1 VHVGGSQS
9 YVTSPAYPEPTAPTV
24 ATSAATSVEPTT
36 ATLNGSL
43 DSLGTAGSVT
53 PYFEW
58 GTTTDYG
65 NPIDMAPG
73 TPSGNFSAILA
84 NLTPNTTYHFR
95 AKAVGDG
102 TNYGVDMV
110 FTTPP

>member
-1 VHVGGSQS
+1 
-9 YVTSPAYPEPTAPTV
+9 V
-24 ATSAATSVEPTT
+24 AQTT
-36 ATLNGSL
+36 ATLNGYL
-43 DSLGTAGSVT
+43 DSLGTAGGVT
-53 PYFEW
+53 VYFEW
-58 GTTTDYG
+58 GMTTDYG
-65 NPIDMAPG
+65 NQIVVGPG
-73 TPSGNFSAILA
+73 TSGGNFSAILA

>member
-1 VHVGGSQS
+1 
-9 YVTSPAYPEPTAPTV
+9 VTTN
-24 ATSAATSVEPTT
+24 AATNVEQTT
-36 ATLNGSL
+36 ATLNGCL
-43 DSLGTAGSVT
+43 DNLGTAGGVMVC
-53 PYFEW
+53 FEW

-65 NPIDMAPG
+65 NPTNVGPG
-73 TPSGNFSAILA
+73 TSGGSFSAILA

-102 TNYGVDMV
+102 TNYGVDMI